1 MTRRSWHCFGG
12 LPGLSLTIQDAGV
25 SNISIHGPSKL
36 DEIFHAMRKFV
47 VLRNMVVKAPVCEAG
62 EFYEDNVLKVSYLPL
77 W

>member
-25 SNISIHGPSKL
+25 PHISIHGPSKL
-36 DEIFHAMRKFV
+36 DSIYRAMRNFV
-47 VLRNMVVKAPVCEAG
+47 VLRNMIVKAPECKVG
-62 EFYEDNVLKVSYLPL
+62 EFYEDNVLKVSYIPL